1 MAMLRTLLGIGL
13 NNAIPLYLEIE
24 ASQIINTLKETT
36 HRLFHH
42 FHRLFPVVGSHHD
55 VSEQNSQTKCE
66 LVSTNSSVLM
76 QRVTQSL
83 L

>member
-1 MAMLRTLLGIGL
+1 MLRTLLGIGL

-42 FHRLFPVVGSHHD
+42 LRKFFLLL
-55 VSEQNSQTKCE
+55 EAIMT
-66 LVSTNSSVLM
+66 SVN
-76 QRVTQSL
+76 RTHKQSVN
-83 L
+83 

>member
-1 MAMLRTLLGIGL
+1 MLRTLLGIGL

-42 FHRLFPVVGSHHD
+42 FQLL
-55 VSEQNSQTKCE
+55 EAIMT
-66 LVSTNSSVLM
+66 SVN
-76 QRVTQSL
+76 RTHKQSVN
-83 L
+83 